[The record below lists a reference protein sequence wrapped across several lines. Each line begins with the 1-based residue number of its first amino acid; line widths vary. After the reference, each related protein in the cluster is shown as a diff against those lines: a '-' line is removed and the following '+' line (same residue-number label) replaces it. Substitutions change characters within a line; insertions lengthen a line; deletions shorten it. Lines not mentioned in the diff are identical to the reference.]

1 MIAEYSDDLFYSGGV
16 RPPLSRAH
24 RAPLQRVIVTAFFIS
39 KGFLQREGQMP
50 ACAQRDR
57 GFVRRLTPG
66 SGYFHSHSLV
76 WVFPFASTSYSNT
89 AAIVLRRASL
99 GDAVL

>member
-39 KGFLQREGQMP
+39 Q
-50 ACAQRDR
+50 
-57 GFVRRLTPG
+57 
-66 SGYFHSHSLV
+66 
-76 WVFPFASTSYSNT
+76 
-89 AAIVLRRASL
+89 
-99 GDAVL
+99 